1 MDLSPDVV
9 GFSFLLLGI
18 LLILGKLIRV
28 YVTPLQKIFLPSS
41 IIAGLLAL
49 FLGPEVIG
57 LLVPGEV
64 NLVYEGGLFPE
75 PILEVWGVLPEL
87 LINVIFA
94 SLFLGKTI
102 PHVKEVWNVAGPQ
115 ITFAHFLSWGQYV
128 VGISLVLFF
137 LTPVF
142 GMNPLAG
149 ALLEI
154 SFVGGHG
161 TAAGLSGTF
170 EAVGFE
176 EGTDLAVGF
185 ATVGVLSGVIIG
197 MVLVNWA
204 ARKGRTEIIDNP
216 ENFSEEKKVG
226 LIKAENQESAGK
238 KTTRPEFIE
247 PLTAHFAY
255 IGLAI
260 LIGFLLL
267 EGLILLEGFT
277 WGPATGVELMS
288 YLPLF
293 PLAMIGAV
301 VVQLFMD
308 KFIKHR
314 TIDGE
319 MISRIQGFAL
329 DLLIVSA
336 LATLSVSV
344 IGEYLVPFIIMSVA
358 AILWNV
364 LALLFIA
371 PRIMPDYWF
380 ERAIGDF
387 AQAMGMSAAGLLMIN
402 ITDPEEKSPA
412 LKGFGYKQLFLD
424 IIVGGGLFTASS
436 VPLIILFGPETVLII
451 AAVLMVAWLLVG
463 LLYFGKKKS
472 TEE

>member
-1 MDLSPDVV
+1 
-9 GFSFLLLGI
+9 
-18 LLILGKLIRV
+18 
-28 YVTPLQKIFLPSS
+28 
-41 IIAGLLAL
+41 
-49 FLGPEVIG
+49 
-57 LLVPGEV
+57 
-64 NLVYEGGLFPE
+64 
-75 PILEVWGVLPEL
+75 
-87 LINVIFA
+87 
-94 SLFLGKTI
+94 
-102 PHVKEVWNVAGPQ
+102 
-115 ITFAHFLSWGQYV
+115 
-128 VGISLVLFF
+128 
-137 LTPVF
+137 
-142 GMNPLAG
+142 
-149 ALLEI
+149 
-154 SFVGGHG
+154 
-161 TAAGLSGTF
+161 
-170 EAVGFE
+170 
-176 EGTDLAVGF
+176 
-185 ATVGVLSGVIIG
+185 
-197 MVLVNWA
+197 
-204 ARKGRTEIIDNP
+204 
-216 ENFSEEKKVG
+216 
-226 LIKAENQESAGK
+226 
-238 KTTRPEFIE
+238 
-247 PLTAHFAY
+247 
-255 IGLAI
+255 
-260 LIGFLLL
+260 
-267 EGLILLEGFT
+267 
-277 WGPATGVELMS
+277 MS

-344 IGEYLVPFIIMSVA
+344 IGEYLIPFIIMSVA

-364 LALLFIA
+364 LALLYIA

-436 VPLIILFGPETVLII
+436 VPLIILFGPATVLII

-472 TEE
+472 TEES